1 MLIFVLGRAKPIKH
15 ETMALLRARGKQK
28 FIQKDGAFPVDRRS

>member
-15 ETMALLRARGKQK
+15 ETMALLRARGKK
-28 FIQKDGAFPVDRRS
+28 NLYKKMALFP